1 MKRGLQT
8 AVIGVV
14 ALLGACRPQAVNVA
28 KLAAGVPATISSRQA
43 GATELSI
50 LFGGDT
56 YFGES
61 YPVAPDVLREKG
73 YRWML
78 DGLRP
83 LLNAADWS
91 VLNLE
96 TPVTRLT
103 NSPLFGRKEFVH
115 RAEAEQTPSVL
126 AAYGVRVVC
135 LANNHAFDYGEAGMA
150 ETIQLFNE
158 RGVESFGAGTNFV
171 EAVRPWLGE
180 FTLDGHRQVVAV
192 VGGLEYYRTF
202 ERQGGRYATA
212 ERGGVARL
220 DAKLLSSLIA
230 ELRRRHPG
238 IFIIAFP
245 HWGWNYDWKSA
256 RQEQEA
262 KNLLAAG
269 VDLVLGHSAHRM
281 QEVERV
287 EGRWVVYSL
296 GNFVFGSPGRYAELH
311 SPPFSLVAI
320 LMFRVVDRQV
330 QPLLKL
336 YPILSDNLQTGY
348 RPRLVNKTEF
358 TDVVQLLRQRSPSR
372 NLMQTGVDN
381 LGPHLRLELR

>member
-8 AVIGVV
+8 AVIGLV
-14 ALLGACRPQAVNVA
+14 ALLGACRSKPVNVTE
-28 KLAAGVPATISSRQA
+28 LAAEVPVTISPRHA

-56 YFGES
+56 YFGET
-61 YPVAPDVLREKG
+61 YPAAPDVLRENG

-83 LLNAADWS
+83 LLDAADWS
-91 VLNLE
+91 VVNLE
-96 TPVTRLT
+96 APVTRLT
-103 NSPLFGRKEFVH
+103 TSPLLGRKKFVH
-115 RAEAEQTPSVL
+115 RAEAEQTPAVL
-126 AAYGVRVVC
+126 AAYGVRVVG

-150 ETIQLFNE
+150 ETIQLFTE
-158 RGVESFGAGTNFV
+158 RGVASFGAGPTFV

-202 ERQGGRYATA
+202 EREGGRYATTK
-212 ERGGVARL
+212 RGGVARL
-220 DAKLLSSLIA
+220 DAKLLSSLII
-230 ELRRRHPG
+230 ELRRRYPG

-245 HWGWNYDWKSA
+245 HWGWNYHWKSI

-262 KNLLAAG
+262 KNLLAAD

-287 EGRWVVYSL
+287 KGRWIVYSL
-296 GNFVFGSPGRYAELH
+296 GNFLFGSPGRYAELH
-311 SPPFSLVAI
+311 SPPFSLVAM
-320 LMFRVVDRQV
+320 LMFQVVDRRI
-330 QPLLKL
+330 QPFLKL

-348 RPRLVNKTEF
+348 RPRLVNETEF
-358 TDVVQLLRQRSPSR
+358 THVVQLLRQRSPLHNS
-372 NLMQTGVDN
+372 MQTGVDN